1 MISPLSRRSLILAAS
16 AALAARKPDLRLGCQ
31 TNSWRID
38 PKQLSSFSSVA
49 ERVRS
54 FGFDGIETSFRN
66 VQEHFG
72 TPGEVKAVLA
82 KAGQTFFGVHIF
94 LNAYDPATLIAPVE
108 LYRGVADGAAPMGA
122 ERLILSGGSAS
133 PGGKADSEMV
143 RRKCAAVNAAAA
155 YARQRGLRCAYHN
168 HGAEFT
174 AGAAEMEAIYAA
186 TDPDLVGFILDT
198 GHARRQKADIPAF
211 IRKHHARIQAIH
223 LRDLSDRPGDHPDLG
238 PFDLAGLAAA
248 LDAVA
253 WKGWLIV
260 EEENAVNKSGDD
272 AVRPAREALRRQ
284 FGF

>member
-1 MISPLSRRSLILAAS
+1 MNMSLSRRALVLGASAGLAAS
-16 AALAARKPDLRLGCQ
+16 KADIRLGCQ

-38 PKQLSSFSSVA
+38 PKQVSSFASVV

-54 FGFDGIETSFRN
+54 FEFRGIETSFRN

-72 TPGEVKAVLA
+72 RPDDVKAALA
-82 KAGQTFFGVHIF
+82 KSGQTFFGVHIF
-94 LNAYDPATLIAPVE
+94 LSEYDPATLIAPAD
-108 LYRGVADGAAPMGA
+108 LCRRVADGAAPMGA
-122 ERLILSGGSAS
+122 ERLILSGGNGS
-133 PGGKADSEMV
+133 PGGKIDRDAV
-143 RRKCAAVNAAAA
+143 KRKCAALNTAAA
-155 YARQRGLRCAYHN
+155 YAKSRGLRCAYHN

-174 AGAAEMEAIYAA
+174 GGAAEMEAIDAG
-186 TDPDLVGFILDT
+186 TDPKLLGFILDT

-211 IRKHHARIQAIH
+211 IRKHHARIQGIH
-223 LRDLSDRPGDHPDLG
+223 LRDLSDSPGDNPDLG

-248 LDAVA
+248 LDGVG

-272 AVRPAREALRRQ
+272 AVRPARAALRKQ